1 MSLNLKQVVQTVA
14 TFYENLETNM
24 IRIVADTTSTLTIDD
39 AKKLSI
45 YLLPQII
52 IFGETEYRDDNE
64 ITSEEFLS
72 KLKSSSSLPKTAA
85 PSPALYTPIF
95 QEILSA
101 DDSVLVLC
109 PSAKVSGTFRSATIA
124 AQDFQDAKINVIDTG
139 IIGPALGW
147 IVRFALSLAKTNA
160 STDEI
165 ISQVI
170 KKSQSLKIYF
180 YVDTLE
186 YLYKG
191 GRIGGAKALVGSVL
205 QIKPILLFK
214 DGQVNPFESQR
225 SKKKAFARI
234 IELVKAECPTSA
246 ESYLSLFQADA
257 IQDALFFKEELTKI
271 IGVSEIPISN
281 LPPAIVVHAGPG
293 VVAVS
298 FFTN

>member
-1 MSLNLKQVVQTVA
+1 
-14 TFYENLETNM
+14 M
-24 IRIVADTTSTLTIDD
+24 IRIVADTTSTLTVDD
-39 AKKLSI
+39 AKNLGV

-52 IFGETEYRDDNE
+52 IFGEKEYRDDNE

-72 KLKSSSSLPKTAA
+72 KLKSSPILPKTAA
-85 PSPALYTPIF
+85 PSPALYTPII

-101 DDSVLVLC
+101 GDTVLVLC
-109 PSAKVSGTFRSATIA
+109 PSAKVSGTFRSATVA
-124 AQDFQDAKINVIDTG
+124 SQDFTDSDVIVVDTG
-139 IIGPALGW
+139 IVGPALGW
-147 IVRFALSLAKTNA
+147 IVRFALSLAKTNIA
-160 STDEI
+160 PDEMI
-165 ISQVI
+165 AQIL

-225 SKKKAFARI
+225 SKRKAFARI
-234 IELVKAECPTSA
+234 IELVKQECPPTP
-246 ESYLSLFQADA
+246 ESNLSIFQADA
-257 IQDALFFKEELTKI
+257 MQDALFLKDELIKLV
-271 IGVSEIPISN
+271 GVSEILITN

>member
-1 MSLNLKQVVQTVA
+1 ML
-14 TFYENLETNM
+14 
-24 IRIVADTTSTLTIDD
+24 RIVADTTSTLSVDD
-39 AKKLSI
+39 AKSLGVF
-45 YLLPQII
+45 LLPQMI
-52 IFGETEYRDDNE
+52 IFGEKEYRDDYE

-72 KLKSSSSLPKTAA
+72 KLKSSSILPKTAA
-85 PSPALYTPIF
+85 PSPALYAPIF

-101 DDSVLVLC
+101 GDSVIVLC
-109 PSAKVSGTFRSATIA
+109 PSAKISGTFRSATVA
-124 AQDFQDAKINVIDTG
+124 AQDFPDSDIKVVDTG
-139 IIGPALGW
+139 IVGPALGW
-147 IVRFALSLAKTNA
+147 IVRFALSLARTNI
-160 STDEI
+160 STDDLI
-165 ISQVI
+165 TQVL

-234 IELVKAECPTSA
+234 IELVKAECPPTT
-246 ESYLSLFQADA
+246 ESNLSIFQADA
-257 IQDALFFKEELTKI
+257 MQDAHFFKGELIKQV
-271 IGVSEIPISN
+271 GVADVPISN

>member
-1 MSLNLKQVVQTVA
+1 
-14 TFYENLETNM
+14 M
-24 IRIVADTTSTLTIDD
+24 IKIVADTTSTITVED
-39 AKKLSI
+39 AKGLGI
-45 YLLPQII
+45 NLLPQII
-52 IFGETEYRDDNE
+52 IFGEKEYRDDTE
-64 ITSEEFLS
+64 ITSQEFLV
-72 KLKSSSSLPKTAA
+72 KLKSSPALPKTAA
-85 PSPALYTPIF
+85 PSPALYAPIF

-101 DDSVLVLC
+101 GDTVLVLC
-109 PSAKVSGTFRSATIA
+109 PSAKVSGTFRSATVA
-124 AQDFQDAKINVIDTG
+124 AQDFPDAAIKVVDTG

-147 IVRFALSLAKTNA
+147 IVRFALTLSQTNISA
-160 STDEI
+160 DEL
-165 ISQVI
+165 ISQII

-191 GRIGGAKALVGSVL
+191 GRIGGAKALLGSVL

-234 IELVKAECPTSA
+234 IELVKNECPSTS
-246 ESYLSLFQADA
+246 ESNLSIFQADA
-257 IQDALFFKEELTKI
+257 MQDALFFRNELIEKV
-271 IGVSEIPISN
+271 GVSEVPISN

-298 FFTN
+298 FFTS

>member
-1 MSLNLKQVVQTVA
+1 
-14 TFYENLETNM
+14 M
-24 IRIVADTTSTLTIDD
+24 IRIVADTTSTLTVDE
-39 AKKLSI
+39 AKKLGVF
-45 YLLPQII
+45 LLPQII
-52 IFGETEYRDDNE
+52 IFGEKEYRDDYE
-64 ITSEEFLS
+64 ISSEEFLS

-101 DDSVLVLC
+101 GDSVLVLC
-109 PSAKVSGTFRSATIA
+109 PSGKVSGTFRSATVA
-124 AQDFQDAKINVIDTG
+124 SQDFPNTDIKVVDTG

-147 IVRFALSLAKTNA
+147 IVRFALSLTKTN
-160 STDEI
+160 TMIDEI
-165 ISQVI
+165 VTRII
-170 KKSQSLKIYF
+170 KKCQSLKIYF

-234 IELVKAECPTSA
+234 IDLVKEECPSTE
-246 ESYLSLFQADA
+246 ESNLSIFQADA
-257 IQDALFFKEELTKI
+257 MQDAFFFKKEFIKN
-271 IGVSEIPISN
+271 IGVADVPIFN

-293 VVAVS
+293 VVAIS
-298 FFTN
+298 FFTS

>member
-1 MSLNLKQVVQTVA
+1 
-14 TFYENLETNM
+14 M
-24 IRIVADTTSTLTIDD
+24 IRIVADTTSTLTVND
-39 AKKLSI
+39 AKNLGI
-45 YLLPQII
+45 YLLPQMI
-52 IFGETEYRDDNE
+52 IFGEREYRDDNE

-72 KLKSSSSLPKTAA
+72 KLKSSPVLPKTAA

-95 QEILSA
+95 QDILSA
-101 DDSVLVLC
+101 GDAVLVLC
-109 PSAKVSGTFRSATIA
+109 PSAKVSGTFRSASVA
-124 AQDFQDAKINVIDTG
+124 AQDFPESDVKVVDTG
-139 IIGPALGW
+139 IVGPALGW
-147 IVRFALSLAKTNA
+147 IVRFALALAKTNIT
-160 STDEI
+160 TDEMI
-165 ISQVI
+165 AQIL
-170 KKSQSLKIYF
+170 KKSESLKIYF

-234 IELVKAECPTSA
+234 IELVKQECPPTP
-246 ESYLSLFQADA
+246 ESNLSIFQADA
-257 IQDALFFKEELTKI
+257 MQDALFLRDELIKLV
-271 IGVSEIPISN
+271 GVSEILISN

>member
-1 MSLNLKQVVQTVA
+1 
-14 TFYENLETNM
+14 M
-24 IRIVADTTSTLTIDD
+24 IRIVADTTSTLTVDD
-39 AKKLSI
+39 AKSLGI
-45 YLLPQII
+45 YLLPQMI
-52 IFGETEYRDDNE
+52 IFGEKEYRDDTE
-64 ITSEEFLS
+64 ITSEEFLT
-72 KLKSSSSLPKTAA
+72 KLKSASALPKTAA
-85 PSPALYTPIF
+85 PSPALYAPIF

-101 DDSVLVLC
+101 GDSVLILC
-109 PSAKVSGTFRSATIA
+109 PSAKVSGTFRSAMVA
-124 AQDFQDAKINVIDTG
+124 AQDFPDTDIKVVDTG

-147 IVRFALSLAKTNA
+147 IVRFALSLAKTNT
-160 STDEI
+160 STDELI
-165 ISQVI
+165 GQII
-170 KKSQSLKIYF
+170 KKCQALKIYF

-234 IELVKAECPTSA
+234 IELVKEECPTSS
-246 ESYLSLFQADA
+246 ESYLSIFQADA
-257 IQDALFFKEELTKI
+257 KQDALFLRDELIKNVGI
-271 IGVSEIPISN
+271 SEIPISN

-298 FFTN
+298 FFTS

>member
-1 MSLNLKQVVQTVA
+1 
-14 TFYENLETNM
+14 M
-24 IRIVADTTSTLTIDD
+24 IRIVADTTSTLTVDE
-39 AKKLSI
+39 AKKLGV

-52 IFGETEYRDDNE
+52 IFGEKEYRDDYE
-64 ITSEEFLS
+64 ISSEEFLS

-101 DDSVLVLC
+101 GDSVLVLC
-109 PSAKVSGTFRSATIA
+109 PSGKVSGTFRSATVASQYFPNTDI
-124 AQDFQDAKINVIDTG
+124 KVVDTG

-147 IVRFALSLAKTNA
+147 IVRFALSLTKINT
-160 STDEI
+160 TIDEI
-165 ISQVI
+165 VTRII
-170 KKSQSLKIYF
+170 KKCQSLKIYF

-234 IELVKAECPTSA
+234 IDLVKEECPSTE
-246 ESYLSLFQADA
+246 ESNLSIFQADA
-257 IQDALFFKEELTKI
+257 MQDAFFFRKEFIEN
-271 IGVSEIPISN
+271 IGVADVPIFN

-293 VVAVS
+293 VVAIS
-298 FFTN
+298 FFTS

>member
-1 MSLNLKQVVQTVA
+1 
-14 TFYENLETNM
+14 M
-24 IRIVADTTSTLTIDD
+24 IRIVADTTSTLTIED
-39 AKKLSI
+39 AKNLDV

-52 IFGETEYRDDNE
+52 IFGEKEYRDDNE

-72 KLKSSSSLPKTAA
+72 KLKTSTALPKTAA
-85 PSPALYTPIF
+85 PSPVLYAPIF

-101 DDSVLVLC
+101 GDSVLVLC
-109 PSAKVSGTFRSATIA
+109 PSAKVSGTYRSATVA
-124 AQDFQDAKINVIDTG
+124 AQDFPDADIKVVDTG

-147 IVRFALSLAKTNA
+147 IVRSALSLSKTDISA
-160 STDEI
+160 DELI
-165 ISQVI
+165 NQIT
-170 KKSQSLKIYF
+170 KKCQSLKIYF

-234 IELVKAECPTSA
+234 IELVKEECPSTT
-246 ESYLSLFQADA
+246 ESYLSIFQADA
-257 IQDALFFKEELTKI
+257 MQDALFFRDAFI
-271 IGVSEIPISN
+271 NNIGVSEVPISN

>member
-1 MSLNLKQVVQTVA
+1 
-14 TFYENLETNM
+14 M
-24 IRIVADTTSTLTIDD
+24 IRIVADTTSTLSVDD
-39 AKKLSI
+39 AKSLGV
-45 YLLPQII
+45 YLLPQMV
-52 IFGETEYRDDNE
+52 IFGEKEYRDDNE
-64 ITSEEFLS
+64 ITSEEFIS
-72 KLKSSSSLPKTAA
+72 KLKSSSTLPKTAA
-85 PSPALYTPIF
+85 PSPALYAPIF

-101 DDSVLVLC
+101 GDSVIVLC
-109 PSAKVSGTFRSATIA
+109 PSAKISGTFRSAIVA
-124 AQDFQDAKINVIDTG
+124 AQDFPDSEIKVVDTG
-139 IIGPALGW
+139 IVGPALGW
-147 IVRFALSLAKTNA
+147 IVRFALSLARTNT
-160 STDEI
+160 SNDDLIT
-165 ISQVI
+165 QVL

-234 IELVKAECPTSA
+234 IELVKAECPPTP
-246 ESYLSLFQADA
+246 ESNLSIFQADA
-257 IQDALFFKEELTKI
+257 LQDALFFKGELIKLV
-271 IGVSEIPISN
+271 GVADVPISN

-293 VVAVS
+293 VIAVS

>member
-1 MSLNLKQVVQTVA
+1 
-14 TFYENLETNM
+14 M
-24 IRIVADTTSTLTIDD
+24 IRIVADTTSTLTVDE
-39 AKKLSI
+39 AKKLGVF
-45 YLLPQII
+45 LLPQII
-52 IFGETEYRDDNE
+52 IFGEKEYRDDYE
-64 ITSEEFLS
+64 ISSEEFLS

-95 QEILSA
+95 QEVLSA
-101 DDSVLVLC
+101 GDSVLVLC
-109 PSAKVSGTFRSATIA
+109 PSGKVSGTFRSATVA
-124 AQDFQDAKINVIDTG
+124 SQDFPNIDIKVVDTG

-147 IVRFALSLAKTNA
+147 IVRFALSLTKTN
-160 STDEI
+160 TTIDEI
-165 ISQVI
+165 ITRII
-170 KKSQSLKIYF
+170 KKCQSLKIYF

-234 IELVKAECPTSA
+234 IDLVKEECPSTE
-246 ESYLSLFQADA
+246 ESNLSIFQADA
-257 IQDALFFKEELTKI
+257 MQDALFFKKVFIEN
-271 IGVSEIPISN
+271 IGVADVPIFN

-293 VVAVS
+293 VVAIS
-298 FFTN
+298 FFTS

>member
-1 MSLNLKQVVQTVA
+1 
-14 TFYENLETNM
+14 M
-24 IRIVADTTSTLTIDD
+24 IRIVADTTSTLTVDE
-39 AKKLSI
+39 AKKLGVF
-45 YLLPQII
+45 LLPQII
-52 IFGETEYRDDNE
+52 IFGEKEYRDDYE
-64 ITSEEFLS
+64 ISSEEFLS

-101 DDSVLVLC
+101 GDSVLVLC
-109 PSAKVSGTFRSATIA
+109 PSGKVSGTFRSATVA
-124 AQDFQDAKINVIDTG
+124 SQDFPDSDIKVVDTG

-147 IVRFALSLAKTNA
+147 IVRFALSFTKTN
-160 STDEI
+160 TTIDEI
-165 ISQVI
+165 VTRII
-170 KKSQSLKIYF
+170 KKCQSLKIYF

-225 SKKKAFARI
+225 SKKKAFTRI
-234 IELVKAECPTSA
+234 IDLVKEECPSTE
-246 ESYLSLFQADA
+246 ESNLSIFQADA
-257 IQDALFFKEELTKI
+257 MQDAFFFRKEFIEN
-271 IGVSEIPISN
+271 IGVTDVPIFN

-293 VVAVS
+293 VVAIS
-298 FFTN
+298 FFTS

>member
-1 MSLNLKQVVQTVA
+1 
-14 TFYENLETNM
+14 M
-24 IRIVADTTSTLTIDD
+24 IRIVADTTSTLTVDD
-39 AKKLSI
+39 AKRLGI

-52 IFGETEYRDDNE
+52 IFGDKEYRDDNE
-64 ITSEEFLS
+64 ITSEEFLA
-72 KLKSSSSLPKTAA
+72 KLKSSSALPKTAA

-101 DDSVLVLC
+101 GDSVLVLC
-109 PSAKVSGTFRSATIA
+109 PSAKVSGTFRSATVA
-124 AQDFQDAKINVIDTG
+124 AQDFPDADIKVIDTG

-147 IVRFALSLAKTNA
+147 IVRFALSLSKTKISA
-160 STDEI
+160 DEL
-165 ISQVI
+165 ISQII
-170 KKSQSLKIYF
+170 KKCQSLKIYF

-234 IELVKAECPTSA
+234 IELAKEECPSSI
-246 ESYLSLFQADA
+246 ESYLSIFQADA
-257 IQDALFFKEELTKI
+257 MQDALFLRDALI
-271 IGVSEIPISN
+271 NNIGVSEVPISN